1 MGSERLTPIPVQRTD
16 LAGHVLRR
24 VRACSE
30 ATSALLDTLCHL
42 ASERGTSL
50 YVVGGVIRDTL
61 LAEPPPDQLDL
72 DLAVDGNPI
81 PFHESMAMAA
91 RGSLTTHERFG
102 TAKATL
108 PDGTSID
115 VARTRAER
123 YPASGALP
131 IVTPAPIGIDL
142 SRRDFT
148 INAVALAIAG
158 PGAGNV
164 LDPYRGISDI
174 EHRRVRTLHADSFR
188 DDPTRLI
195 RAARYAS
202 RISGSLERQTLANA
216 RRDRAHL
223 AMLTAHRFGDAW
235 RLLLGERD
243 SAKGLRIARR
253 LKLTQSRDQRWTIPL
268 AVLPA
273 AQSAEHF
280 WAATGLLSAPDDIAA
295 WLAQSVGMNRGE
307 RAALSEGATLGRDR
321 RSVGNMQRPSRVAE
335 RLGGI
340 PNAVVEAAADVWDG
354 ASGRAVGRYLER
366 RVVVQSPIAARR
378 LIQLGI
384 EPGPELGRWLK
395 RLEADVW
402 DGELDPQNK
411 SSVARAEQRIRLS
424 R

>member
-16 LAGHVLRR
+16 LAEQVLRR
-24 VRACSE
+24 VCACSE
-30 ATSALLDTLCHL
+30 PTSALLDTLCHL
-42 ASERGTSL
+42 ASEGGSSL

-72 DLAVDGNPI
+72 DLALDGNPI
-81 PFHESMAMAA
+81 PFHEAMAMAA
-91 RGSLTTHERFG
+91 SGNLTTHERFG
-102 TAKATL
+102 TANATL

-115 VARTRAER
+115 LARTRAER

-142 SRRDFT
+142 GRRDFT
-148 INAVALAIAG
+148 VNAVALALAG
-158 PGAGNV
+158 PGAGKV
-164 LDPYRGISDI
+164 LDPYLGISDL

-202 RISGSLERQTLANA
+202 RISGSLERQTLAHA

-223 AMLTAHRFGDAW
+223 AALTAHRFGDAW

-243 SAKGLRIARR
+243 IATALRIARR

-273 AQSAEHF
+273 VQSAEHF
-280 WAATGLLSAPDDIAA
+280 WAATGLLSAQDDIDA
-295 WLAQSVGMNRGE
+295 WLPQSVGMNRGE
-307 RAALSEGATLGRDR
+307 RAALSGGATLGRER
-321 RSVGNMQRPSRVAE
+321 RRIGNMRRPSRVAE
-335 RLGGI
+335 RLDCI
-340 PNAVVEAAADVWDG
+340 PDAAVEAAADVWDG
-354 ASGRAVGRYLER
+354 ASGRAVGIYLER
-366 RVVVQSPIAARR
+366 RGAVHSPISARR

-384 EPGPELGRWLK
+384 EPGPELGQWLK
-395 RLEADVW
+395 RLEAEVW
-402 DGELDPQNK
+402 DGELDPQDR